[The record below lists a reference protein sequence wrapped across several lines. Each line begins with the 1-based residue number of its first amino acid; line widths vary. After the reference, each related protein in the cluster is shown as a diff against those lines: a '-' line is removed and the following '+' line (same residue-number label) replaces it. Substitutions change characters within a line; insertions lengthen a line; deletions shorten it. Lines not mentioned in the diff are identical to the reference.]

1 MFALKRTLQMNNT
14 LHLKKFHFE
23 QVKGVGT
30 IEAELFPNQRVY
42 TFIGENGI
50 GKTKFLESVFAILLF
65 TNKQAMKTDS
75 YIQHSLIPFKSA
87 TINDISF
94 SFNENDG
101 FSLGN
106 HNYAFILAMHS
117 YPVVYLSAQHRGA
130 INEKIYEYERGN
142 VSKLGNKSKRQKGY
156 LEYLLTSFNGNPQH
170 LKNLN
175 MDSNIEEWIVQRAL
189 SSNPYQSKEDNREI
203 EIKTLL
209 SLLNKVDHRI
219 DKDFLEISGDNRVF
233 LKIENQKRE
242 ILELSSGFTSI
253 LKIIQSII
261 AGYSYFTN
269 ELQIANV
276 PGIILID
283 EIESHLHNKWQ
294 VNIIPL
300 LKKLFPKTI
309 FFITTHSP
317 IVISQLKTGEAY
329 RLKRCENDG
338 VVYTELIDYPSKVSF
353 IDLLNDAFDVNLNRL
368 KVQRAQEEGQQ
379 EAKQTLLKLVQQELA
394 NLETE

>member
-1 MFALKRTLQMNNT
+1 MNNI

-50 GKTKFLESVFAILLF
+50 GKTKFLESLFAILLF
-65 TNKQAMKTDS
+65 TNKQATETDS

-87 TINDISF
+87 TINNISF
-94 SFNENDG
+94 SFNKNNG

-106 HNYAFILAMHS
+106 HNYAFISAMHS
-117 YPVVYLSAQHRGA
+117 HPVVYLSAQHRGA
-130 INEKIYEYERGN
+130 INENIYEFERGN

-209 SLLNKVDHRI
+209 YLLNKVDHRI

-242 ILELSSGFTSI
+242 ISELSSGFTSI

-300 LKKLFPKTI
+300 LKELFPKTI

-317 IVISQLKTGEAY
+317 IVISQLKSGEAY

-338 VVYTELIDYPSKVSF
+338 VVYAELIDYPSKVSF

-394 NLETE
+394 NLETK

>member
-1 MFALKRTLQMNNT
+1 MNNT

-300 LKKLFPKTI
+300 LKKLYPKTI

>member
-1 MFALKRTLQMNNT
+1 MNNI

-50 GKTKFLESVFAILLF
+50 GKTKFLESLFAILLF
-65 TNKQAMKTDS
+65 TNKQATETDS

-87 TINDISF
+87 TINNISF
-94 SFNENDG
+94 SFNKNNG

-106 HNYAFILAMHS
+106 HNYAFISAMHS
-117 YPVVYLSAQHRGA
+117 HPVVYLSAQHRGA
-130 INEKIYEYERGN
+130 INEKIYEFERGN

-242 ILELSSGFTSI
+242 ISELSSGFTSI

-300 LKKLFPKTI
+300 LKELFPKTI

-338 VVYTELIDYPSKVSF
+338 VVYAELIDYPSKVSF

-394 NLETE
+394 NLETK

>member
-1 MFALKRTLQMNNT
+1 MNNI

-50 GKTKFLESVFAILLF
+50 GKTKFLESLFAILLF
-65 TNKQAMKTDS
+65 TNKQAMKTNS

-94 SFNENDG
+94 SFNENSG

-106 HNYAFILAMHS
+106 HNYTFISAMHS

-219 DKDFLEISGDNRVF
+219 DKDYLEISGDNRVF

-242 ILELSSGFTSI
+242 ISELSSGFTSI

-300 LKKLFPKTI
+300 LKELFPKTI

-317 IVISQLKTGEAY
+317 IVISQLNSGEAY

-338 VVYTELIDYPSKVSF
+338 VVYAELIDYPSKVSF

-368 KVQRAQEEGQQ
+368 KVKRAQEEGQQ
-379 EAKQTLLKLVQQELA
+379 EAKQALLKLVQQELA
-394 NLETE
+394 NLETK

>member
-1 MFALKRTLQMNNT
+1 MNNT

-142 VSKLGNKSKRQKGY
+142 VSKLSNKKKKKKGY

>member
-1 MFALKRTLQMNNT
+1 MNNT

-394 NLETE
+394 N

>member
-1 MFALKRTLQMNNT
+1 MNNI

-50 GKTKFLESVFAILLF
+50 GKTKFLESLFAILLF

-87 TINDISF
+87 TIDDISF
-94 SFNENDG
+94 SFNENNG

-117 YPVVYLSAQHRGA
+117 HPVVYLSAQHRGA

-242 ILELSSGFTSI
+242 ISELSSGFTSI

-300 LKKLFPKTI
+300 LKELFPKTI

-317 IVISQLKTGEAY
+317 IVISQLKSGEAY

-338 VVYTELIDYPSKVSF
+338 VVYAELIDYPSKVSF

-394 NLETE
+394 NLETK

>member
-1 MFALKRTLQMNNT
+1 MNNI

-50 GKTKFLESVFAILLF
+50 GKTKFLESLFAILLF
-65 TNKQAMKTDS
+65 TNKQATETDS

-87 TINDISF
+87 TINNISF
-94 SFNENDG
+94 SFNKNNG

-106 HNYAFILAMHS
+106 HNYAFISAMHS
-117 YPVVYLSAQHRGA
+117 HPVVYLSAQHRGA
-130 INEKIYEYERGN
+130 INENIYEFERGN

-156 LEYLLTSFNGNPQH
+156 LEYLLKSFNGNPQH

-209 SLLNKVDHRI
+209 YLLNKVDHRI

-300 LKKLFPKTI
+300 LKELFPKTI

-317 IVISQLKTGEAY
+317 IVISQLKSGEAY

-338 VVYTELIDYPSKVSF
+338 VVYAELIDYPSKVSF

-379 EAKQTLLKLVQQELA
+379 EAKKNLLKLVQQELA
-394 NLETE
+394 NLETK

>member
-1 MFALKRTLQMNNT
+1 MNNI
-14 LHLKKFHFE
+14 LHLKKVHFE

-50 GKTKFLESVFAILLF
+50 GKTKFLESLFAILLF

-87 TINDISF
+87 TIDDISF
-94 SFNENDG
+94 SFNENNG

-106 HNYAFILAMHS
+106 HNYSFILAMHS

-142 VSKLGNKSKRQKGY
+142 ISKLGNKSERQKGY
-156 LEYLLTSFNGNPQH
+156 LEYLLTSFNVHPQH

-189 SSNPYQSKEDNREI
+189 SSNPYQSKEDNREV

-242 ILELSSGFTSI
+242 ISELSSGFTSI

-300 LKKLFPKTI
+300 LKELFPKTI

-317 IVISQLKTGEAY
+317 IVISQLKSGEAY

-338 VVYTELIDYPSKVSF
+338 VVYAELIDYPSKVSF

-394 NLETE
+394 NLETK

>member
-1 MFALKRTLQMNNT
+1 MNNI

-50 GKTKFLESVFAILLF
+50 GKTKFLESLFAILLF
-65 TNKQAMKTDS
+65 TNKQATETDS

-87 TINDISF
+87 TINNISF
-94 SFNENDG
+94 SFNKNNG

-106 HNYAFILAMHS
+106 HNYAFISAMHS
-117 YPVVYLSAQHRGA
+117 HPVVYLSAQHRGA
-130 INEKIYEYERGN
+130 INENIYEFERGN

-156 LEYLLTSFNGNPQH
+156 LEYLLKSFNGNPQH

-209 SLLNKVDHRI
+209 YLLNKVDHRI

-233 LKIENQKRE
+233 LKIENQKQE

-300 LKKLFPKTI
+300 LKELFPKTI

-317 IVISQLKTGEAY
+317 IVISQLKSGEAY

-338 VVYTELIDYPSKVSF
+338 VVYAELIDYPSKVSF

-379 EAKQTLLKLVQQELA
+379 EAKKNLLKLVQQELA
-394 NLETE
+394 NLETK

>member
-1 MFALKRTLQMNNT
+1 MNNT

-338 VVYTELIDYPSKVSF
+338 VVYSELIDYPSKVSF

>member
-1 MFALKRTLQMNNT
+1 MNNI

-50 GKTKFLESVFAILLF
+50 GKTKFLESLFAILLF
-65 TNKQAMKTDS
+65 TNKQAMKTNS

-94 SFNENDG
+94 SFNENSG

-106 HNYAFILAMHS
+106 HNYAFISAMHS

-219 DKDFLEISGDNRVF
+219 DKDYLEISGDNRVF

-242 ILELSSGFTSI
+242 ISELSSGFTSI

-300 LKKLFPKTI
+300 LKELFPKTI

-317 IVISQLKTGEAY
+317 IVISQLNSGEAY

-338 VVYTELIDYPSKVSF
+338 VVYAELIDYPSKVSF

-368 KVQRAQEEGQQ
+368 KVKRAQEEGQQ
-379 EAKQTLLKLVQQELA
+379 EAKQALLKLVQQELA
-394 NLETE
+394 NLETK

>member
-1 MFALKRTLQMNNT
+1 MNNI

-50 GKTKFLESVFAILLF
+50 GKTKFLESLFAILLF
-65 TNKQAMKTDS
+65 TNKQATETDS

-87 TINDISF
+87 TINNISF
-94 SFNENDG
+94 SFNKNNG

-106 HNYAFILAMHS
+106 HNYAFISAMHS
-117 YPVVYLSAQHRGA
+117 HPVVYLSAQHRGA

-142 VSKLGNKSKRQKGY
+142 VSKLGNKSKRQEGY

-242 ILELSSGFTSI
+242 ISELSSGFTSI

-294 VNIIPL
+294 VNIVPL
-300 LKKLFPKTI
+300 LKELFPKTI

-338 VVYTELIDYPSKVSF
+338 VVYAELIDYPSKVSF

-394 NLETE
+394 NLETK

>member
-1 MFALKRTLQMNNT
+1 MNNT

-368 KVQRAQEEGQQ
+368 KVQRAQEERQQ

>member
-1 MFALKRTLQMNNT
+1 MNNT

-65 TNKQAMKTDS
+65 TNKQTMKTDS

>member
-1 MFALKRTLQMNNT
+1 MNNI

-50 GKTKFLESVFAILLF
+50 GKTKFLESLFAILLF

-94 SFNENDG
+94 SFNENSG

-106 HNYAFILAMHS
+106 HDYAFISAMHS

-242 ILELSSGFTSI
+242 ISELSSGFTSI

-294 VNIIPL
+294 VNIVPL
-300 LKKLFPKTI
+300 LKELFPKTI

-338 VVYTELIDYPSKVSF
+338 VVYAELIDYPSKVSF

-394 NLETE
+394 NLETK

>member
-1 MFALKRTLQMNNT
+1 MNNI

-50 GKTKFLESVFAILLF
+50 GKTKFLESLFAILLF
-65 TNKQAMKTDS
+65 TNKQATETDS

-87 TINDISF
+87 TINNISF
-94 SFNENDG
+94 SFNKSNG

-106 HNYAFILAMHS
+106 HNYAFISAMHS
-117 YPVVYLSAQHRGA
+117 HPVVYLSAQHRGA
-130 INEKIYEYERGN
+130 INENIYEFERGN

-209 SLLNKVDHRI
+209 YLLNKVDHRI

-242 ILELSSGFTSI
+242 ISELSSGFTSI

-300 LKKLFPKTI
+300 LKELFPKTI

-317 IVISQLKTGEAY
+317 IVISQLKSGEAY

-338 VVYTELIDYPSKVSF
+338 VVYAELIDYPSKVSF

-394 NLETE
+394 NLETK

>member
-1 MFALKRTLQMNNT
+1 MNNT

-394 NLETE
+394 

>member
-1 MFALKRTLQMNNT
+1 MKRTLQMNNI

-50 GKTKFLESVFAILLF
+50 GKTKFLESLFAILLF
-65 TNKQAMKTDS
+65 TNKQATETDS

-87 TINDISF
+87 TINNISF
-94 SFNENDG
+94 SFNKNNG

-106 HNYAFILAMHS
+106 HNYAFISAMHS
-117 YPVVYLSAQHRGA
+117 HPVVYLSAQHRGA
-130 INEKIYEYERGN
+130 INENIYEFERGN

-156 LEYLLTSFNGNPQH
+156 LEYLLKSFNGNPQH

-209 SLLNKVDHRI
+209 YLLNKVDHRI

-300 LKKLFPKTI
+300 LKELFPKTI

-317 IVISQLKTGEAY
+317 IVISQLKSGEAY

-338 VVYTELIDYPSKVSF
+338 VVYAELIDYPSKVSF

-379 EAKQTLLKLVQQELA
+379 EAKKNLLKLVQQELA
-394 NLETE
+394 NLETK

>member
-1 MFALKRTLQMNNT
+1 MNNM

-30 IEAELFPNQRVY
+30 IEVELFPNQRVY

-50 GKTKFLESVFAILLF
+50 GKTKFLESLFAILLF

-94 SFNENDG
+94 SFNENRG

-117 YPVVYLSAQHRGA
+117 HPVVYLSAQHRGA

-142 VSKLGNKSKRQKGY
+142 VSKLGNKSKRQEGY

-242 ILELSSGFTSI
+242 ISELSSGFTSI

-294 VNIIPL
+294 VNIVPL
-300 LKKLFPKTI
+300 LKELFPKTI

-338 VVYTELIDYPSKVSF
+338 VVYAELIDYPSKVSF

-394 NLETE
+394 NLETK

>member
-1 MFALKRTLQMNNT
+1 MNNT

-106 HNYAFILAMHS
+106 HNYTFILAMHS

>member
-1 MFALKRTLQMNNT
+1 MNNT

>member
-1 MFALKRTLQMNNT
+1 MNNI

-50 GKTKFLESVFAILLF
+50 GKTKFLESLFAILLF
-65 TNKQAMKTDS
+65 TNKQATETDS

-87 TINDISF
+87 TINNISF
-94 SFNENDG
+94 SFNKNDG
-101 FSLGN
+101 FFLGN
-106 HNYAFILAMHS
+106 HEYAFILAMHS
-117 YPVVYLSAQHRGA
+117 HPVIYLSAQHRGA
-130 INEKIYEYERGN
+130 INEKIYEFERGN

-175 MDSNIEEWIVQRAL
+175 MDFNIEEWIVQRAL

-233 LKIENQKRE
+233 LKIENKKRE
-242 ILELSSGFTSI
+242 ISELSSGFTSI
-253 LKIIQSII
+253 LKIMQSII

-338 VVYTELIDYPSKVSF
+338 VVYAELIDYPSRVSF

-394 NLETE
+394 NLETK

>member
-1 MFALKRTLQMNNT
+1 MNNI

-50 GKTKFLESVFAILLF
+50 GKTKFLESLFAILLF
-65 TNKQAMKTDS
+65 TNKQATETDS

-94 SFNENDG
+94 SFNENSG

-106 HNYAFILAMHS
+106 HDYAFISAMHS

-233 LKIENQKRE
+233 LKIENKKRE
-242 ILELSSGFTSI
+242 ISELSSGFTSI
-253 LKIIQSII
+253 LKIMQSII

-338 VVYTELIDYPSKVSF
+338 VVYAELIDYPSRVSF

-394 NLETE
+394 NLETK

>member
-1 MFALKRTLQMNNT
+1 MNNI

-50 GKTKFLESVFAILLF
+50 GKTKFLESLFAILLF
-65 TNKQAMKTDS
+65 TNKQATETDS

-87 TINDISF
+87 TINNISF
-94 SFNENDG
+94 SFNKNNG

-106 HNYAFILAMHS
+106 HNYAFISAMHS
-117 YPVVYLSAQHRGA
+117 HPVVYLSAQHRGA
-130 INEKIYEYERGN
+130 INENIYEFERGN

-156 LEYLLTSFNGNPQH
+156 LEYLLKSFNGNPQH

-233 LKIENQKRE
+233 LKIENQKQE

-300 LKKLFPKTI
+300 LKELFPKTI

-317 IVISQLKTGEAY
+317 IVISQLKSGEAY

-338 VVYTELIDYPSKVSF
+338 VVYAELIDYPSRVSF

-379 EAKQTLLKLVQQELA
+379 EAKKNLLKLVQQELA
-394 NLETE
+394 NLETK

>member
-1 MFALKRTLQMNNT
+1 MKRTLQMNNI

-50 GKTKFLESVFAILLF
+50 GKTKFLESLFAILLF
-65 TNKQAMKTDS
+65 TNKQATETDS

-87 TINDISF
+87 TINNISF
-94 SFNENDG
+94 SFNKNNG

-106 HNYAFILAMHS
+106 HNYAFISAMHS
-117 YPVVYLSAQHRGA
+117 HPVVYLSAQHRGA
-130 INEKIYEYERGN
+130 INEKIYEFERGN

-242 ILELSSGFTSI
+242 ISELSSGFTSI

-300 LKKLFPKTI
+300 LKELFPKTI

-338 VVYTELIDYPSKVSF
+338 VVYAELIDYPSKVSF

-394 NLETE
+394 NLETK

>member
-1 MFALKRTLQMNNT
+1 LKRILQMNNM

-30 IEAELFPNQRVY
+30 IEVELFPNQRVY

-50 GKTKFLESVFAILLF
+50 GKTKFLESLFAILLF

-94 SFNENDG
+94 SFNENRG

-117 YPVVYLSAQHRGA
+117 HPVVYLSAQHRGA

-142 VSKLGNKSKRQKGY
+142 VSKLGNKSKRQEGY

-242 ILELSSGFTSI
+242 ISELSSGFTSI

-294 VNIIPL
+294 VNIVPL
-300 LKKLFPKTI
+300 LKELFPKTI

-338 VVYTELIDYPSKVSF
+338 VVYAELIDYPSKVSF

-394 NLETE
+394 NLETK

>member
-1 MFALKRTLQMNNT
+1 
-14 LHLKKFHFE
+14 
-23 QVKGVGT
+23 
-30 IEAELFPNQRVY
+30 
-42 TFIGENGI
+42 
-50 GKTKFLESVFAILLF
+50 
-65 TNKQAMKTDS
+65 
-75 YIQHSLIPFKSA
+75 
-87 TINDISF
+87 
-94 SFNENDG
+94 
-101 FSLGN
+101 
-106 HNYAFILAMHS
+106 
-117 YPVVYLSAQHRGA
+117 
-130 INEKIYEYERGN
+130 
-142 VSKLGNKSKRQKGY
+142 
-156 LEYLLTSFNGNPQH
+156 
-170 LKNLN
+170 

-242 ILELSSGFTSI
+242 ISELSSGFTSI

-300 LKKLFPKTI
+300 LKELFPKTI

-317 IVISQLKTGEAY
+317 IVISQLKSGEAY

-338 VVYTELIDYPSKVSF
+338 VVYAELIDYPSKVSF

-394 NLETE
+394 NLETK

>member
-1 MFALKRTLQMNNT
+1 MKRTLQMNNI

-50 GKTKFLESVFAILLF
+50 GKTKFLESLFAILLF

-87 TINDISF
+87 TIDDISF
-94 SFNENDG
+94 SFNENNG

-117 YPVVYLSAQHRGA
+117 HPVVYLSAQHRGA

-242 ILELSSGFTSI
+242 ISELSSGFTSI

-300 LKKLFPKTI
+300 LKELFPKTI

-317 IVISQLKTGEAY
+317 IVISQLKSGEAY

-338 VVYTELIDYPSKVSF
+338 VVYAELIDYPSKVSF

-394 NLETE
+394 NLETK